1 MSKKDKLLTK
11 FLENPPRR
19 DLTFKELTT
28 LLLSLNFEKI
38 EGSGSAVKFYNKEKG
53 FGFISQENGPDVF
66 AHFSEIQADGFKS
79 LDEGQKVE
87 FEVTEGNRG
96 PQASNIVKL

>member
-38 EGSGSAVKFYNKEKG
+38 EGSGSAVKFYNKEKDLL
-53 FGFISQENGPDVF
+53 INLHKPHPSDILKVYLVKQIQNKLK
-66 AHFSEIQADGFKS
+66 EI
-79 LDEGQKVE
+79 
-87 FEVTEGNRG
+87 
-96 PQASNIVKL
+96 I

>member
-1 MSKKDKLLTK
+1 MSKKDKLLIK

-38 EGSGSAVKFYNKEKG
+38 EGAGSAVKFYNKEKDLL
-53 FGFISQENGPDVF
+53 INLHKPHPSDILKVYLVKQIQNKLK
-66 AHFSEIQADGFKS
+66 EI
-79 LDEGQKVE
+79 
-87 FEVTEGNRG
+87 
-96 PQASNIVKL
+96 I